1 MEIKK
6 IKVFSY
12 EELSDSSKERAR
24 AKFLEGA
31 DFPWWSDSESSIRA
45 FVDYFGV
52 GDLDFSIGAFC
63 PSYITAKAQNSHFKG
78 LKLKHFKELATKEC
92 KTGYCVEADLWQ
104 NFADEWERTS
114 SPLLAFQ
121 SALDKACWSI
131 QSDMEYHQSDE
142 YAAETIELNE
152 YLFTED
158 GDFANYKFTEEAA

>member
-1 MEIKK
+1 MQIKK
-6 IKVFSY
+6 VAVFTY
-12 EELSDSSKERAR
+12 QELSDSSKERAR
-24 AKFLEGA
+24 ANFLEGA

-78 LKLKHFKELATKEC
+78 LKLKDFKELATKEC

-114 SPLLAFQ
+114 SPLLAFE

-131 QSDMEYHQSDE
+131 QKDMEYHQSDE
-142 YAAETIELNE
+142 YIEEMMEINE
-152 YLFTED
+152 YQFLETGEPIGF
-158 GDFANYKFTEEAA
+158 GFVEAA